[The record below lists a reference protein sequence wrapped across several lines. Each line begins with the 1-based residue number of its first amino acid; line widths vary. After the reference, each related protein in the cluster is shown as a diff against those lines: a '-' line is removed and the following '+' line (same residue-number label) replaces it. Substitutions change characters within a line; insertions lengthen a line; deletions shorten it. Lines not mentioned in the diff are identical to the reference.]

1 MDDESVPLSQLANEA
16 FNPIAPH
23 DYSNEGPLAGQGHGP
38 TNFAGLAASLAG
50 SGSGDAANGSDAA
63 AAAAAAA
70 GPGPSSAAQQRLSKS
85 GKLFNVG
92 CWSRR
97 VWVHVLRRQMLQPVT
112 WLRFSCPCVLWHVPS
127 HPTGPIQG
135 AFART
140 RPPPW
145 HISG

>member
-23 DYSNEGPLAGQGHGP
+23 DYSNEGPLAGQVHGP
-38 TNFAGLAASLAG
+38 TDFAGLAASLAG
-50 SGSGDAANGSDAA
+50 SDDAANGSDAA

-92 CWSRR
+92 C
-97 VWVHVLRRQMLQPVT
+97 
-112 WLRFSCPCVLWHVPS
+112 
-127 HPTGPIQG
+127 
-135 AFART
+135 
-140 RPPPW
+140 
-145 HISG
+145 

>member
-38 TNFAGLAASLAG
+38 TDFAGLAASLAG
-50 SGSGDAANGSDAA
+50 SDDAANGSDA

-85 GKLFNVG
+85 GKLFNV
-92 CWSRR
+92 C
-97 VWVHVLRRQMLQPVT
+97 
-112 WLRFSCPCVLWHVPS
+112 C
-127 HPTGPIQG
+127 
-135 AFART
+135 
-140 RPPPW
+140 
-145 HISG
+145 